1 MVNEAIAKTIEK
13 QFQFDLNYL
22 DFFYPYTEAKGY
34 EDVESDPNVTD
45 EEYDALET
53 QFFSILP
60 RQEMSNL
67 RYEIQRFIEKRI
79 KELMTDVVEK
89 EEDR

>member
-1 MVNEAIAKTIEK
+1 MVNEAVAKTIEK

-34 EDVESDPNVTD
+34 EDVENDTTD

-53 QFFSILP
+53 QFFSVLP

-67 RYEIQRFIEKRI
+67 RYEIQRFIMRRI
-79 KELMTDVVEK
+79 KELMTDVVER

>member
-1 MVNEAIAKTIEK
+1 MVNEAVAKTIEK

-34 EDVESDPNVTD
+34 EDVESDPNITD
-45 EEYDALET
+45 EEYDTLET

-60 RQEMSNL
+60 RQEMVNL
-67 RYEIQRFIEKRI
+67 KYEIQRFIERRI